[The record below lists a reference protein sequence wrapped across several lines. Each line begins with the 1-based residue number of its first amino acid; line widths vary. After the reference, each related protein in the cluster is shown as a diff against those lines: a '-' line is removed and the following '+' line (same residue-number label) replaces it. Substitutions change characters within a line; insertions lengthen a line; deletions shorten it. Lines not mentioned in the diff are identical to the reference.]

1 MLDRFKTHLHE
12 SGLIPPESKLLVGYS
27 GGPDSTA
34 LLVLLVES
42 GFDCVAA
49 HLHHGMRPEADR
61 ELDQCAAFADSLG
74 IPFLS
79 GRADIPAMSAK
90 LRIGVEEAGRHARR
104 AFFQQSAGQTGCS
117 LIATGHTQDD
127 HVETVLMNLA
137 RGAGMS
143 GLGGIRPLRDG
154 FVRPLLPFTRDE
166 TRMFCKERGLWFH
179 DDPGNFD
186 ESFTRVKVRKRII
199 PEFEAVNPKFK
210 SAVSRV
216 AETLAEEDTFLQHMA
231 ANLIQTAEIPLNGN
245 LSFLTDQV
253 EACFDR
259 QALADA
265 PSVLARRGIRLA
277 AAFIGGELGYENT
290 LAILNSIRQ
299 PGSSI
304 SVTAGQAVIELS
316 QSRLMI
322 RNLQEIEPFRF
333 PLTVPGVTE
342 SEVFGWKFTT
352 LPAPSDGY
360 QREPGSLDAVIDME
374 SAKGGLYF
382 RSAQPGDQM
391 VPLGGD
397 SPRKVSDL
405 LAKSKLTSA
414 ARRRLPIIYDM
425 AGPIWIPGCRLAD
438 RVRVTDKTVR
448 AISVRFGPL

>member
-1 MLDRFKTHLHE
+1 
-12 SGLIPPESKLLVGYS
+12 
-27 GGPDSTA
+27 
-34 LLVLLVES
+34 
-42 GFDCVAA
+42 
-49 HLHHGMRPEADR
+49 
-61 ELDQCAAFADSLG
+61 
-74 IPFLS
+74 
-79 GRADIPAMSAK
+79 MSQR

-104 AFFQQSAGQTGCS
+104 AFLEQSAGQTGCA

-127 HVETVLMNLA
+127 HVETIFMNLG
-137 RGAGMS
+137 RGAGMA

-166 TRMFCKERGLWFH
+166 TRRFCEGRGLWFH

-186 ESFTRVKVRKRII
+186 ESFTRVRVRKRII
-199 PEFEAVNPKFK
+199 PEFEAFNPKFK
-210 SAVSRV
+210 AAVSRM
-216 AETLAEEDTFLQHMA
+216 AETLAEEDAFLQHMA
-231 ANLIQTAEIPLNGN
+231 ANLMQAAEVPLNGS
-245 LSFLTDQV
+245 LSFLTDQI

-277 AAFIGGELGYENT
+277 AAFIGGELGYEYT
-290 LAILNSIRQ
+290 LAVHNSIRQ
-299 PGSSI
+299 PGSCI
-304 SVTAGQAVIELS
+304 SVTAGQAVIEVS
-316 QSRLMI
+316 QSRLMV
-322 RNLQEIEPFRF
+322 RNIQEVEPFRF

-352 LPAPSDGY
+352 LPAPTDGF
-360 QREPGSLDAVIDME
+360 QREPGSLDAVIDMGA
-374 SAKGGLYF
+374 AKGGLYF

-425 AGPIWIPGCRLAD
+425 AGPIWIPGCRMAD
-438 RVRVTDKTVR
+438 RVRVTDETVR